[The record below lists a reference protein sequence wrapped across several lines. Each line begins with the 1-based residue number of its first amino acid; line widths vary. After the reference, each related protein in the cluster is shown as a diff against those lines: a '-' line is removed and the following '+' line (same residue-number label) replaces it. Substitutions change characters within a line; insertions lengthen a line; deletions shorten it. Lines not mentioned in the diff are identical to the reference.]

1 MALHGDTLL
10 VGEHGTGKIIALNK
24 TTGAKLGEITTGA
37 RKLFGLAVEPVTGDV
52 WFVDG
57 GGEFHSSHP
66 ALSRFT
72 PQLFCFIS
80 SIFFF

>member
-24 TTGAKLGEITTGA
+24 TTGAKLGEFTTGA

-57 GGEFHSSHP
+57 GVRDESHSSHRE
-66 ALSRFT
+66 LSCRR
-72 PQLFCFIS
+72 
-80 SIFFF
+80 